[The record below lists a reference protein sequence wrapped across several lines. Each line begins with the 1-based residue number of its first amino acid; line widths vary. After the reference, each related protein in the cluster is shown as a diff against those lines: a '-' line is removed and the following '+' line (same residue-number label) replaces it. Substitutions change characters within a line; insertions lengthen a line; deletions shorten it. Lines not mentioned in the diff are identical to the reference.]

1 MRTNVSFKSNGL
13 KLAGHLYIPD
23 DYKKGEKR
31 PAIVVGHPLGGVKE
45 QTAGLYAKKLSEKGF
60 ITLAFDA
67 SYQGESE
74 GEPRYLEDPFARV
87 EDVKSAVTF
96 LETRDEVDREEIGA
110 LGICASGGYV
120 PFAGQT
126 DRRIKA
132 VATVSG
138 ADVGDLLRRG
148 LTYYKAGGTSEETL
162 EQLLEE
168 SNKARIEEAK
178 GMPPPRKHIVP
189 NSPEEVPKDAP
200 TLFREAADYY
210 RTPRAQHPN
219 SQNWFLTRSID
230 KIAGYA
236 SYDRVDMISPHPL
249 LMIAGTEADTRYFS
263 EMAINKAEKPKE
275 LFLIKGA
282 THVDLYDKKEY
293 VDPAVDK
300 MNSFFKQYL
309 EKPLHTKAEA

>member
-1 MRTNVSFKSNGL
+1 
-13 KLAGHLYIPD
+13 
-23 DYKKGEKR
+23 
-31 PAIVVGHPLGGVKE
+31 
-45 QTAGLYAKKLSEKGF
+45 
-60 ITLAFDA
+60 
-67 SYQGESE
+67 
-74 GEPRYLEDPFARV
+74 
-87 EDVKSAVTF
+87 
-96 LETRDEVDREEIGA
+96 
-110 LGICASGGYV
+110 
-120 PFAGQT
+120 
-126 DRRIKA
+126 
-132 VATVSG
+132 
-138 ADVGDLLRRG
+138 
-148 LTYYKAGGTSEETL
+148 
-162 EQLLEE
+162 
-168 SNKARIEEAK
+168 
-178 GMPPPRKHIVP
+178 MPPPRKHIVP